1 MKESYQDC
9 SLLSSVCLVFQDL
22 HVLPVKTEFTEN
34 NFRVAWIP
42 FGPLEPS
49 KGIPPREG

>member
-1 MKESYQDC
+1 MKESYEIA

-22 HVLPVKTEFTEN
+22 HVLPEKMETTKD

-42 FGPLEPS
+42 FGPFAPS